1 MYVSD
6 LLHVY
11 SLITAVLQHTTLI
24 PKLVLAFADDT
35 TKSAYAVNS
44 SVHAVVWFKLALD
57 ELAYYMRRIPLVP
70 MSTVGIAT

>member
-11 SLITAVLQHTTLI
+11 SLIIAVLQHTTLI

-35 TKSAYAVNS
+35 TKSVYAVNS
-44 SVHAVVWFKLALD
+44 LVHAVVWFKLALD
-57 ELAYYMRRIPLVP
+57 ELAYYMRRMPLV
-70 MSTVGIAT
+70 MLTVLIGTT